1 LRWEAQRAE
10 CAVYEG
16 EPLVLLFHTRRGR
29 ETLEAVVRLEEEEG
43 RVARLRSY
51 GFCPEVVRAVGE
63 ALGREV
69 LTGLYRYPTPE
80 PGRSYSD
87 WRVLFV
93 VRPALRRHRGPDD
106 SAPPKR
112 GAVLARRCD
121 RC

>member
-29 ETLEAVVRLEEEEG
+29 ETLEAVVRLEEEEEG

-80 PGRSYSD
+80 PGRSYSQ
-87 WRVLFV
+87 
-93 VRPALRRHRGPDD
+93 
-106 SAPPKR
+106 
-112 GAVLARRCD
+112 
-121 RC
+121 